1 MTNQIVP
8 RLAVATRRATYCLQT
23 HPIGDPAVYSEN
35 TTDVIGGGSNTGRGI
50 LVIDMVLSLNIHQ
63 KCILKNMSVH
73 IVMVSNSLAQ

>member
-35 TTDVIGGGSNTGRGI
+35 TTDVIGRWI
-50 LVIDMVLSLNIHQ
+50 
-63 KCILKNMSVH
+63 
-73 IVMVSNSLAQ
+73 